1 MGAPTARETA
11 MAHDTAA
18 FWAAFSQPSAAMTGP
33 LSPFLAEQE
42 ATEATLWRRGAS
54 ERLGLEVAPLCL
66 PMTEGDATEKAS
78 AVVAP
83 ANMARPHSVILLTI
97 LAGGGCDL
105 DSLGS
110 SFRTVISFCW
120 ARKRGGPG
128 VVESQEERGG
138 RRGE

>member
-18 FWAAFSQPSAAMTGP
+18 FWAAFSQPSMAMTGP
-33 LSPFLAEQE
+33 LLPFLAVE
-42 ATEATLWRRGAS
+42 ATEATLWRRGAP
-54 ERLGLEVAPLCL
+54 ERLGIEAAPLCL

-97 LAGGGCDL
+97 L
-105 DSLGS
+105 
-110 SFRTVISFCW
+110 
-120 ARKRGGPG
+120 
-128 VVESQEERGG
+128 GG
-138 RRGE
+138 RRLPT